1 MSGDAQV
8 TVCQKKYKMEAL
20 AAVLAAEGTTLEERL
35 RRTLTELYVELVPHE
50 TQRAIRARING
61 DG

>member
-8 TVCQKKYKMEAL
+8 TVCLHKYKVEAL
-20 AAVLAAEGTTLEERL
+20 AAVLAAKGITVEERL
-35 RRTLTELYVELVPHE
+35 RRMLAELYVELVPHE

>member
-1 MSGDAQV
+1 MSGDAQI
-8 TVCQKKYKMEAL
+8 TVCLHEYKVEAL
-20 AAVLAAEGTTLEERL
+20 AAALAAEGTTVEERL
-35 RRTLTELYVELVPHE
+35 RRTLTELHVELVPHE